1 MRMTSLSVFC
11 AAAVAGFVGAAQA
24 QQPGRDA
31 AGCGWYIVLGCMKN
45 EAAAARALANLGGSV
60 VGGGAGTYVV
70 DTSKVNGFRA
80 GFFCVMDGPYVSKD
94 DAASVAWT
102 EAVPDA
108 YVKRGC

>member
-1 MRMTSLSVFC
+1 MRMIRVFVFC
-11 AAAVAGFVGAAQA
+11 AATVAAFAGSGLAQE
-24 QQPGRDA
+24 PGRDA
-31 AGCGWYIVLGCMKN
+31 EGCGWYVVLGCMKD
-45 EAAAARALANLGGSV
+45 EAAAARALAGLGGSV

-70 DTSKVNGFRA
+70 DTSKVAGFRA
-80 GFFCVMDGPYVSKD
+80 GFYCVMDGPYVSQA